1 MTTPQ
6 WFSVRDKNLLLQHG
20 STDLLAL
27 AQRRGA
33 LLHKLLNGTSIFEA
47 DLTRPLG
54 RICHQDWFQII
65 ENCQQQLKSPELPF
79 LLGESML
86 HNPYISLC
94 QALLTAPNLA
104 QALRLLHCY
113 RHQIFPGIYPQ
124 LLPQSET
131 FLVGVKSGFAKA
143 PQQFINVAM
152 FSLVQALVKQQFGN
166 NDGLTLL
173 FRSSEHNAAIHHQ
186 HHFGCKVLFS
196 QPVDGIKIEKTLL
209 RIPFKRHDAKR
220 FAAARRSCAQL
231 SRILPKQPSL
241 AELIYRQQR
250 QALPALLTAESM
262 ASQLELSNSAFR
274 RQLTQEFISFN
285 RLVDEVRQD
294 RAQQLLQQRQCSNKE
309 LANLLGYSDEHNF
322 RRAFKRWTGI
332 IPSNFRDFFGLSTT

>member
-94 QALLTAPNLA
+94 QALQTAPNLA
-104 QALRLLHCY
+104 QALRH
-113 RHQIFPGIYPQ
+113 
-124 LLPQSET
+124 
-131 FLVGVKSGFAKA
+131 V
-143 PQQFINVAM
+143 
-152 FSLVQALVKQQFGN
+152 
-166 NDGLTLL
+166 
-173 FRSSEHNAAIHHQ
+173 
-186 HHFGCKVLFS
+186 
-196 QPVDGIKIEKTLL
+196 
-209 RIPFKRHDAKR
+209 
-220 FAAARRSCAQL
+220 
-231 SRILPKQPSL
+231 
-241 AELIYRQQR
+241 
-250 QALPALLTAESM
+250 ALLS
-262 ASQLELSNSAFR
+262 S
-274 RQLTQEFISFN
+274 
-285 RLVDEVRQD
+285 
-294 RAQQLLQQRQCSNKE
+294 
-309 LANLLGYSDEHNF
+309 
-322 RRAFKRWTGI
+322 
-332 IPSNFRDFFGLSTT
+332 SNFSWDLSTVATAVGQFAGWGEGWIC